1 MHVCVADGYLS
12 DDERAVHRGS
22 DDEDG
27 FESICATA
35 IAPVGKEKFLHSV
48 LNESVTSYLNALLN
62 AKNNNQ
68 VVVMASNPGKG
79 PYIAATLARVISS
92 FRFCMQCT

>member
-1 MHVCVADGYLS
+1 MRECAADGYLS

-22 DDEDG
+22 DDDDG
-27 FESICATA
+27 LESMCATA

-48 LNESVTSYLNALLN
+48 VSESVTSYLNALLN

-68 VVVMASNPGKG
+68 VVVMASNPGTSR
-79 PYIAATLARVISS
+79 PLSLLTTV
-92 FRFCMQCT
+92 